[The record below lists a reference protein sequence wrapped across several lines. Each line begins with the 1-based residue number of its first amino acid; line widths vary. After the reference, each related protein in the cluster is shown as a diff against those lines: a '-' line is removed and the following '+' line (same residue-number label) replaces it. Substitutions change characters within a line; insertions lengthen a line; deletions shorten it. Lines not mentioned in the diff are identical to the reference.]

1 MIKDIKCHRKRKKK
15 LRETVRDFKKKEKK
29 RKKKNREFWQFTSGD
44 VKRVSREG
52 MYLLDPILSSP
63 MSLI

>member
-29 RKKKNREFWQFTSGD
+29 EKKRIGSFGNLPLE
-44 VKRVSREG
+44 
-52 MYLLDPILSSP
+52 M
-63 MSLI
+63 

>member
-29 RKKKNREFWQFTSGD
+29 RIGSFGNLPLE
-44 VKRVSREG
+44 
-52 MYLLDPILSSP
+52 M
-63 MSLI
+63 

>member
-15 LRETVRDFKKKEKK
+15 LRETVRDFKK

-44 VKRVSREG
+44 VKRVSR
-52 MYLLDPILSSP
+52 
-63 MSLI
+63 